1 MSEPVMGRIHS
12 IETLGAVDGP
22 GLRYVVFVQGCPLKC
37 LYCHN
42 PDSWDFNKGTLTNSK
57 SVVENIKPYIGF
69 IKNGGVTI
77 SGGEPLA
84 QPDFVL
90 DIISRCHELG
100 LHVAIDTS
108 GAINLGAVSHIIDA
122 ADLLLLDIKA
132 IDKDVFKELTS
143 VPNTATMKLLEYTRV
158 TNKPIWIRHVLVP
171 GYTLDTTQLEKL
183 ADFLMLYP
191 NIEKVELLPFHK
203 MGEYKWQELGKEY
216 KLFDTKEP
224 TLEEVKDA
232 EDIFRKRGLIK

>member
-1 MSEPVMGRIHS
+1 MANAIMGRIHS

-22 GLRYVVFVQGCPLKC
+22 GLRYVIFVQGCPLKC
-37 LYCHN
+37 VYCHN
-42 PDSWDFNKGTLTNSK
+42 PDSWDFDKGTLTNSK

-84 QPDFVL
+84 QPDFVF
-90 DIISRCHELG
+90 DIIKRCHDLG

-108 GAINLGAVSHIIDA
+108 GAVNLSAVSHVIDE

-132 IDKDVFKELTS
+132 LDDDDFTAITS
-143 VPNTATMKLLEYTRV
+143 VSNRATMKMLEYTRV
-158 TNKPIWIRHVLVP
+158 TNKPIWIRHVILP
-171 GYTLDTTQLEKL
+171 NYTLDMKKLEDL
-183 ADFLMLYP
+183 ADFLMLFP

-203 MGEYKWQELGKEY
+203 MGEYKWEELGQDYVLYE
-216 KLFDTKEP
+216 TREP
-224 TLEEVKDA
+224 TPEEVEQA
-232 EDIFRKRGLIK
+232 EEIFRKRGLIE

>member
-216 KLFDTKEP
+216 KLFDTREP

>member
-1 MSEPVMGRIHS
+1 MSDAIMGRIHS

-22 GLRYVVFVQGCPLKC
+22 GLRYVLFVQGCPLKC

-42 PDSWDFNKGTLTNSK
+42 PDSWDFTKGTLTNSK
-57 SVVENIKPYIGF
+57 SVVENIKPYISF

-84 QPDFVL
+84 QPEFVL
-90 DIISRCHELG
+90 DIINRCHELG

-108 GAINLGAVSHIIDA
+108 GAINLRAVSHVIDA
-122 ADLLLLDIKA
+122 ADMLLLDIKA
-132 IDKDVFKELTS
+132 LDDDVFTELTS
-143 VPNTATMKLLEYTRV
+143 VSNAATMRILEYTRV

-171 GYTLDTTQLEKL
+171 GYTLDYKKLENL

-191 NIEKVELLPFHK
+191 NIQKIELLPFHK
-203 MGEYKWQELGKEY
+203 MGEFKWEELGKEY
-216 KLFDTKEP
+216 KLYDTREP
-224 TLEEVKDA
+224 TFEEIQKA
-232 EDIFRKRGLIK
+232 EEIFKVRGLI

>member
-90 DIISRCHELG
+90 DIINRCHELG

-216 KLFDTKEP
+216 KLFDTREP

>member
-22 GLRYVVFVQGCPLKC
+22 GLRYIVFVQGCPLKC

-216 KLFDTKEP
+216 KLFDTREP